1 MSVGAGGGSLG
12 GVVGGGLEQESG
24 MGVALGGASLESVA
38 ALAAA
43 MGATEAA
50 YRASGELGG

>member
-1 MSVGAGGGSLG
+1 M
-12 GVVGGGLEQESG
+12 GGGLERESG
-24 MGVALGGASLESVA
+24 MGVASGVASLESEA